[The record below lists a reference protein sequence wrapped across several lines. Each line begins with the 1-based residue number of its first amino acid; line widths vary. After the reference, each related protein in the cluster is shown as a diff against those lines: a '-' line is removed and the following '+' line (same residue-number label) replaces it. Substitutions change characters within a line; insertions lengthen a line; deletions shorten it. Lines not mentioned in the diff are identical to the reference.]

1 VKCVYCGEVEAS
13 RNIIDPNMMPEDKE
27 LKTWDVCATCDEV
40 IQSQQM
46 LALGELLKFKHDGRF
61 KDLGEKMVEK
71 AQEKLDEIA
80 EETKTPIYT
89 AKLTRNGDKYDV
101 EETLTLGKPKKEGE

>member
-1 VKCVYCGEVEAS
+1 VKCVYCGEAEAS
-13 RNIIDPNMMPEDKE
+13 RNIIDPNMMPDDTE
-27 LKTWDVCATCDEV
+27 LKTWDVCVVCEKV
-40 IQSQQM
+40 IVQQQM
-46 LALGELLKFKHDGRF
+46 LAFGELLKVKNGGHFA
-61 KDLGEKMVEK
+61 DLGEIMVKK